1 MIYSATGQYSIGFML
16 LSQVALASL
25 VLVVWLYFQDRLAL
39 TSEVF
44 NSTGQGILVT
54 DVSGLI
60 KTVNPAFTKLTGYT
74 EDEVLGRQPSIL
86 KSGRQ
91 SKEFYRVMWG
101 RSGRRE
107 CGRVKSGTGARTGK
121 SICSG

>member
-1 MIYSATGQYSIGFML
+1 MLSVIHAATGQYSIGFML

-54 DVSGLI
+54 DVSGHI

-74 EDEVLGRQPSIL
+74 EEEVLGKQPSLL

-91 SKEFYRVMWG
+91 PKDF
-101 RSGRRE
+101 
-107 CGRVKSGTGARTGK
+107 TA
-121 SICSG
+121 